1 MYERS
6 INNKKKMKNENN
18 TSASQ
23 SVLGP
28 AGALNQANFDKKTNN
43 YKTGHQ
49 SITMRRFGTE
59 ITNTSSSTAVLH
71 HEAVKKTNG
80 LK

>member
-6 INNKKKMKNENN
+6 FNNNKMKNENAA
-18 TSASQ
+18 TASQ

-28 AGALNQANFDKKTNN
+28 AGVLSQANFDKRVNS

-59 ITNTSSSTAVLH
+59 ITNTSSSTSVLH